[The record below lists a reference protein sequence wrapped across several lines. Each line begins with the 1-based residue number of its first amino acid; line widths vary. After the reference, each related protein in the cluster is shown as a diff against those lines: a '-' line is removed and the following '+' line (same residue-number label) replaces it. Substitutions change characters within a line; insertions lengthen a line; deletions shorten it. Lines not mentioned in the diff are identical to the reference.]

1 MHIAHMHISNVL
13 ASLQL
18 GAMLL
23 KKWLQRQCAVIDSA
37 LRMGRASC
45 SAVCEGSV
53 KRDSS
58 SQLERLVCTPPTMDL
73 ILSQPLLSCLNCGI
87 CETLFAWRS
96 QEHRNNHVACP
107 LSIVQCP
114 VKSPAAAA
122 ADDAKDGVNAHWLF
136 PPPLS
141 TAKSLP
147 LPFFLLLPLPTPGKT
162 SQRSQFSQRRFL
174 SQATGG
180 PTPECAGRL
189 QLQLPGGREAEASQA
204 GERGE
209 HFYII

>member
-1 MHIAHMHISNVL
+1 MHIAHMHISNVQ

-96 QEHRNNHVACP
+96 QEHRNNQVAW
-107 LSIVQCP
+107 P
-114 VKSPAAAA
+114 VSSQVTSCCWWWCKRWSE
-122 ADDAKDGVNAHWLF
+122 F
-136 PPPLS
+136 
-141 TAKSLP
+141 SLTV
-147 LPFFLLLPLPTPGKT
+147 LTSSQHSQKLAFALLL
-162 SQRSQFSQRRFL
+162 
-174 SQATGG
+174 AV
-180 PTPECAGRL
+180 
-189 QLQLPGGREAEASQA
+189 ASA
-204 GERGE
+204 HAR
-209 HFYII
+209 

>member
-1 MHIAHMHISNVL
+1 MHIAHMHISNVQ

-73 ILSQPLLSCLNCGI
+73 ILSQLLLSCLNCGI

-107 LSIVQCP
+107 LSTVHCP
-114 VKSPAAAA
+114 VKSPAAADA
-122 ADDAKDGVNAHWLF
+122 DAKDGLNTHWLSSPSQHSQKLAF
-136 PPPLS
+136 
-141 TAKSLP
+141 A
-147 LPFFLLLPLPTPGKT
+147 LLL
-162 SQRSQFSQRRFL
+162 
-174 SQATGG
+174 A
-180 PTPECAGRL
+180 A
-189 QLQLPGGREAEASQA
+189 ASA
-204 GERGE
+204 HAR
-209 HFYII
+209 

>member
-1 MHIAHMHISNVL
+1 MHIAHMHISNVQ

-73 ILSQPLLSCLNCGI
+73 ILSQLLLSCLNCGI

-96 QEHRNNHVACP
+96 HRNNHVACP
-107 LSIVQCP
+107 LSSVQSSHQLLMLMQKMVWILTDC
-114 VKSPAAAA
+114 
-122 ADDAKDGVNAHWLF
+122 

-147 LPFFLLLPLPTPGKT
+147 LPFFLLLPRPTPGKT
-162 SQRSQFSQRRFL
+162 SQRRQFSQRRFL

-209 HFYII
+209 HFDSI

>member
-73 ILSQPLLSCLNCGI
+73 ILSQLLLSCLNCGI

-114 VKSPAAAA
+114 VSSVDCP
-122 ADDAKDGVNAHWLF
+122 VSILHC
-136 PPPLS
+136 PLS
-141 TAKSLP
+141 TAQCP
-147 LPFFLLLPLPTPGKT
+147 LSIPHSPFSIL
-162 SQRSQFSQRRFL
+162 QR
-174 SQATGG
+174 
-180 PTPECAGRL
+180 P
-189 QLQLPGGREAEASQA
+189 AS
-204 GERGE
+204 
-209 HFYII
+209 IV